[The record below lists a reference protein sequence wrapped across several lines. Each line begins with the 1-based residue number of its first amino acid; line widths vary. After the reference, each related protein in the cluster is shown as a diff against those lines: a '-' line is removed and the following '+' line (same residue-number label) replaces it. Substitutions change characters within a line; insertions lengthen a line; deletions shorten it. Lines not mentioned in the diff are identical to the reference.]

1 MLITPQRGGSS
12 VFFAA
17 TLSLPG
23 MGPLATLLGC
33 GIAGYALGS
42 VSFSLLFAKAQGIDL
57 RTIGSGNLG
66 ATNVGR
72 ALGRKTGLTVYFL
85 DMAKGFVPA
94 CLGLWLISPE
104 AGVVGGGAAYLGHIW
119 PVWLRFRGGKGV
131 ATLSGAML
139 ALQPLGFVMAGLAW
153 LLSVKLTGVV
163 AIGSLVFG
171 AMLPIAAWTLDY
183 PDPVKYF
190 ALGGGLF
197 LFFTH
202 RSNLQSLFSGKDRKN
217 G

>member
-1 MLITPQRGGSS
+1 
-12 VFFAA
+12 
-17 TLSLPG
+17 

-57 RTIGSGNLG
+57 RAVGSGNLG
-66 ATNVGR
+66 ATNAGL
-72 ALGRKTGLTVYFL
+72 ALGKKTGLIVYFL

-94 CLGLWLISPE
+94 ILGLWLISVE
-104 AGVVGGGAAYLGHIW
+104 AGVVASAASYLGHIW
-119 PVWLRFRGGKGV
+119 PIWLRFRGGKGV

-139 ALQPLGFVMAGLAW
+139 ALQPLGFVIAGVSW
-153 LLSVKLTGVV
+153 LLSVKLTGIV
-163 AIGSLVFG
+163 AIGSLAFG
-171 AMLPIAAWTLDY
+171 AMLPVGAWVMDY
-183 PDPVKYF
+183 PEPVKYF

-202 RSNLQSLFSGKDRKN
+202 RSNLQRLLSGKENK
-217 G
+217 

>member
-1 MLITPQRGGSS
+1 M
-12 VFFAA
+12 
-17 TLSLPG
+17 
-23 MGPLATLLGC
+23 
-33 GIAGYALGS
+33 LGS
-42 VSFSLLFAKAQGIDL
+42 VSFSLLFAKAKGIDL
-57 RTIGSGNLG
+57 RTVGSGNLG

-72 ALGRKTGLTVYFL
+72 ALGRRLGLTVYFL

-94 CLGLWLISPE
+94 FLGLWLDGPE
-104 AGVVGGGAAYLGHIW
+104 AGVAGGVGAYLGHIW
-119 PVWLRFRGGKGV
+119 PLWLRFRGGKGV

-139 ALQPLGFVMAGLAW
+139 ALQPLGFVLAGLSW
-153 LLSVKLTGVV
+153 LLSVKLTGIV

-171 AMLPIAAWTLDY
+171 IMLPVSAWILDY

-202 RSNLQSLFSGKDRKN
+202 RVNLQRLFSGRNRKN

>member
-1 MLITPQRGGSS
+1 
-12 VFFAA
+12 
-17 TLSLPG
+17 

-57 RTIGSGNLG
+57 RGVGSGNLG
-66 ATNVGR
+66 ATNAGR
-72 ALGRKTGLTVYFL
+72 ALGKKTGLIVYFL

-94 CLGLWLISPE
+94 ILGLWLISVE
-104 AGVVGGGAAYLGHIW
+104 AGVVASAASYLGHIW
-119 PVWLRFRGGKGV
+119 PIWLRFRGGKGV

-139 ALQPLGFVMAGLAW
+139 ALQPLGFVIAGVSW
-153 LLSVKLTGVV
+153 LLSVKLTGIV
-163 AIGSLVFG
+163 AIGSLAFG
-171 AMLPIAAWTLDY
+171 AMLPVGAWVMDY
-183 PDPVKYF
+183 PEPVKYF

-202 RSNLQSLFSGKDRKN
+202 RSNLQRLLSGKENK
-217 G
+217 

>member
-1 MLITPQRGGSS
+1 
-12 VFFAA
+12 
-17 TLSLPG
+17 

-57 RTIGSGNLG
+57 RAVGSGNLG
-66 ATNVGR
+66 ATNAGR
-72 ALGRKTGLTVYFL
+72 ALGKKTGLIVYFL

-94 CLGLWLISPE
+94 ILGLWLISVE
-104 AGVVGGGAAYLGHIW
+104 AGVVASAASYLGHIW
-119 PVWLRFRGGKGV
+119 PIWLRFRGGKGV

-139 ALQPLGFVMAGLAW
+139 ALQPLGFVIAGVSW
-153 LLSVKLTGVV
+153 LLSVKLTGIV
-163 AIGSLVFG
+163 AIGSLAFG
-171 AMLPIAAWTLDY
+171 AMLPVGAWVMDY
-183 PDPVKYF
+183 PEPVKYF

-202 RSNLQSLFSGKDRKN
+202 RSNLQRLLSGKENK
-217 G
+217 